1 MHLIYSKPVLKNLS
15 QGSRISF
22 IRQFRYLTQD
32 DVSDML
38 GLEGESKRRT
48 MARYERGNRNP
59 SKNRLKELSKIL
71 LIDSSLI
78 EKYEFKDKT
87 DLMYFFLWLE
97 ELFPKLEI
105 NLNSYDEDLNDFFV
119 EWNKI
124 RLKRKNYEIT
134 YEKYI
139 EWKLNYKYRK
149 D

>member
-38 GLEGESKRRT
+38 GLEGKSKRRT
-48 MARYERGNRNP
+48 MTRYERGNRNP
-59 SKNRLKELSKIL
+59 SKNRLKELYKIL

-87 DLMYFFLWLE
+87 
-97 ELFPKLEI
+97 
-105 NLNSYDEDLNDFFV
+105 
-119 EWNKI
+119 
-124 RLKRKNYEIT
+124 
-134 YEKYI
+134 
-139 EWKLNYKYRK
+139 
-149 D
+149 